1 MTFVRLAHATAILCA
16 LYAIPSAMAAACPSE
31 LKAGDLLSKKYGLS
45 LVALK
50 TNSSKS
56 KMDVDTFYF
65 FNGKCECSFSA
76 PPLVEFTWPEAEAA
90 VRGKKGLKALASKIA
105 NIKAQ
110 CPSVK
115 NTWSP
120 ILHCFR
126 KQSPSCQ
133 GLT

>member
-1 MTFVRLAHATAILCA
+1 MKFVQLVHAMVLFYVFFAGPT
-16 LYAIPSAMAAACPSE
+16 AMAAGCPSE
-31 LKAGDLLSKKYGLS
+31 LKTSDLLNKKYGLS

-50 TNSSKS
+50 TNTSKD

-76 PPLVEFTWPEAEAA
+76 PPRVEFAWPEAEAA
-90 VRGKKGLKALASKIA
+90 VHSAKGLKALVSKISG
-105 NIKAQ
+105 IKGQ

-120 ILHCFR
+120 IFSCFR